1 MLIQCSWLI
10 ILLMARRNTNSQ
22 RVLDDTSSAGSC
34 HDLKLLS
41 WNASGMMSSASY
53 LGSILHKK
61 NIDICG
67 ISEHWLYNRNIHF
80 LQSVSSRYRYF
91 AAADRDL
98 DKPSRRKVG
107 KGGVA
112 LFWRQE
118 LDRFVSVLD
127 IDDDRILGIQIQISP
142 VCYVYV
148 IQVYLP
154 SSNHCMQEF
163 EDYMLKL
170 QDIYSSFSDKGTL
183 IIMGDF
189 NAHQNGYNFVKR
201 YDRRSVMLR
210 NFLACNNLASVNTLP
225 NCTGASATF
234 VSYCGD
240 FKSTIDH
247 IVVPVESLD
256 LLSICSVLDDDAL
269 NVSTHRPILC
279 ILSFSH
285 AEQTDLHGGTE
296 ATSSVK
302 WRNIKDEDISRYREC
317 EEGLFSD
324 INTDMKSWDTRN

>member
-1 MLIQCSWLI
+1 M
-10 ILLMARRNTNSQ
+10 
-22 RVLDDTSSAGSC
+22 
-34 HDLKLLS
+34 
-41 WNASGMMSSASY
+41 
-53 LGSILHKK
+53 
-61 NIDICG
+61 
-67 ISEHWLYNRNIHF
+67 
-80 LQSVSSRYRYF
+80 
-91 AAADRDL
+91 